1 MKNKYLS
8 YLFIVLAI
16 LLSDVMC
23 ATVAYNYC
31 SMQWGIRYACYSAP
45 ASVALL
51 LIIPYVVGIVPWLC
65 FSTSGIAI
73 LCSNEQRPVLNR
85 YIIY

>member
-51 LIIPYVVGIVPWLC
+51 LIIPYAVGIVICAALALL
-65 FSTSGIAI
+65 FHK
-73 LCSNEQRPVLNR
+73 R
-85 YIIY
+85 YRNSV